1 MQDRLCKFSARK
13 TWGGGRKVKSHKTS
27 FTAALTKGF
36 LGRTDMVRHR
46 SAYNAS
52 HVRSKNRAK
61 ARFLQDRL
69 YTFAIWQ
76 TWDGG
81 REVNG
86 CKTGFTAVLTKG
98 FLGRTDMVRHRS
110 AYNASHVRSKNR
122 AKARFLEDRLYT
134 FAIWQT

>member
-1 MQDRLCKFSARK
+1 
-13 TWGGGRKVKSHKTS
+13 
-27 FTAALTKGF
+27 
-36 LGRTDMVRHR
+36 MVRHR

-52 HVRSKNRAK
+52 HVRPKNRAK

-86 CKTGFTAVLTKG
+86 CKSSFPAVHSLKQIKDKRIDG
-98 FLGRTDMVRHRS
+98 MIKS
-110 AYNASHVRSKNR
+110 IY
-122 AKARFLEDRLYT
+122 Y
-134 FAIWQT
+134 